1 MIISVLAAKTAIAVL
16 LLIAGGAKMADLAG
30 FGSAIR
36 LFVPA
41 SSAAPASLT
50 G

>member
-30 FGSAIR
+30 FGTAIR

-41 SSAAPASLT
+41 AACRLASLT